1 MLQKEKKDFSVR
13 YAQLSKTKRA
23 LLEKRLRGELASS
36 SEALTIPRRPQQGP
50 VPLSFVQRG
59 LWFLDQL
66 VAGSP
71 LYTIPAALQL
81 SGPLNTTA
89 LHQSLNAL
97 VQRHEVL
104 RTTFVAVDGHPMQ
117 VIAPVLTVPLPIVD
131 LSALPNA
138 EREAEALR
146 LANEEVQRPFDLTQ
160 GPLMRVLLLQLGAEE
175 YVLLLPIHHII
186 SDGWSLGVLYQELAT
201 LYTAFASGTP
211 SPLPDLPIQYADFA
225 LWQQEQLQGEAR
237 ADQLAYWKQQLAGAP
252 TVLDLPAD
260 RPHPAV
266 PTYRGSAHLVTLPPG
281 LTEVL
286 KALSRREAV
295 TLHMTLVAAFQTLL
309 YRYTGQDDMVIG
321 SVAAGRTQAEL
332 EALIG
337 FFVNTPVLRTDLSG
351 NPTFREL
358 LGRVREVTF
367 EAQAHQE
374 VPFDYLVREL
384 QPTRSLGQNP
394 LFQVMLILAPPLPT
408 LPAGWEPS
416 HMVVETGTAKCDLYL
431 DLAERPEGLLCRWEY
446 STDLFDA
453 TTIARMA
460 GHWQTLLEGV
470 VANPT
475 RRLSE
480 LPLLTEKERHQLLVE
495 WNATQATYPRDQ
507 CIHQLFEAQVER
519 TPDAVAVVFEE
530 EQLTYRELNSKAN
543 QLARSLQQLGVG
555 PEVLVGLCME
565 RSLEMIVGLLGIL
578 KAGGVY
584 VPLDPEY
591 PQERLSFLLQ
601 DTQMPVLLAQQRLA
615 SRLPQQHVQLVCLD
629 TGWDKIAQQSEA
641 NPISGVT
648 GENLAYVIYTS
659 GSTGQPKGVLI
670 PHRAV
675 AVHCWSM
682 AQVYELRAEDRILQ
696 FSTFTF
702 DASLEQILTTLLVGA
717 LLLLRGQDVWSPV
730 QLLKQ
735 IKDGRLT
742 VINLPPAYWH
752 HVLQEWTQAP
762 QYLLGHHLRLVIVG
776 GDRLLPEALHLWRQ
790 TPLRSVRLL
799 NAYGPTESTI
809 TATLYDAADYMGGNT
824 SSESVPIGRP
834 LPNRSIYILD
844 RAGAPIP
851 IGVSGE
857 LHIGG
862 DLLARGY
869 LNRPELTAERFI
881 PNPFSD
887 EPGARLYKTGDLA
900 RYRPDGNI
908 EFLGRIDHQ
917 VKIRGFRIE
926 LGEIEEVLRQHPA
939 VREAVVVAREDAP
952 GDKRLV
958 AYVVQNPQ
966 YQAPDE
972 LKEGM
977 PMLLSQLRSYLKQK
991 LPDYMIP
998 PSLVLLEA
1006 LPLMPNGKV
1015 DRRALPAPDDT
1026 RPELEERFVAP
1037 RTPLEE
1043 VVAAS
1048 WSQVLGIEQVGIH
1061 DDFFA
1066 LGGHSLLTMQVTSR
1080 LRTALQVEVP
1090 LRTFFEASTVAQ
1102 LAEIIPQLQAQGA
1115 TPQMPALGT
1124 FSREAYRVP
1133 IPSVSPKQE
1142 RS

>member
-1 MLQKEKKDFSVR
+1 M
-13 YAQLSKTKRA
+13 
-23 LLEKRLRGELASS
+23 
-36 SEALTIPRRPQQGP
+36 
-50 VPLSFVQRG
+50 
-59 LWFLDQL
+59 
-66 VAGSP
+66 
-71 LYTIPAALQL
+71 
-81 SGPLNTTA
+81 
-89 LHQSLNAL
+89 
-97 VQRHEVL
+97 
-104 RTTFVAVDGHPMQ
+104 
-117 VIAPVLTVPLPIVD
+117 
-131 LSALPNA
+131 
-138 EREAEALR
+138 
-146 LANEEVQRPFDLTQ
+146 
-160 GPLMRVLLLQLGAEE
+160 
-175 YVLLLPIHHII
+175 
-186 SDGWSLGVLYQELAT
+186 
-201 LYTAFASGTP
+201 
-211 SPLPDLPIQYADFA
+211 
-225 LWQQEQLQGEAR
+225 
-237 ADQLAYWKQQLAGAP
+237 
-252 TVLDLPAD
+252 
-260 RPHPAV
+260 
-266 PTYRGSAHLVTLPPG
+266 
-281 LTEVL
+281 
-286 KALSRREAV
+286 
-295 TLHMTLVAAFQTLL
+295 
-309 YRYTGQDDMVIG
+309 
-321 SVAAGRTQAEL
+321 
-332 EALIG
+332 
-337 FFVNTPVLRTDLSG
+337 
-351 NPTFREL
+351 
-358 LGRVREVTF
+358 
-367 EAQAHQE
+367 
-374 VPFDYLVREL
+374 
-384 QPTRSLGQNP
+384 
-394 LFQVMLILAPPLPT
+394 
-408 LPAGWEPS
+408 
-416 HMVVETGTAKCDLYL
+416 
-431 DLAERPEGLLCRWEY
+431 
-446 STDLFDA
+446 
-453 TTIARMA
+453 
-460 GHWQTLLEGV
+460 
-470 VANPT
+470 
-475 RRLSE
+475 
-480 LPLLTEKERHQLLVE
+480 
-495 WNATQATYPRDQ
+495 
-507 CIHQLFEAQVER
+507 ER

-629 TGWDKIAQQSEA
+629 TGWDKIAQQSEV

-675 AVHCWSM
+675 AAHCWSM

-844 RAGAPIP
+844 RAGAPVP

-926 LGEIEEVLRQHPA
+926 LGEIEAVLSQHPE
-939 VREAVVVAREDAP
+939 VREAVVVAREDSP

-958 AYVVQNPQ
+958 AYVVLHQGQTPTISDLRDHVMKNLPN
-966 YQAPDE
+966 YMVPSAFVPLE
-972 LKEGM
+972 VL
-977 PMLLSQLRSYLKQK
+977 PMT
-991 LPDYMIP
+991 
-998 PSLVLLEA
+998 PS
-1006 LPLMPNGKV
+1006 GKV
-1015 DRRALPAPDDT
+1015 DRRALPAPQANHLEVAETFVAPRAAIEEVLADIWAQVLRLD
-1026 RPELEERFVAP
+1026 RVGVHDNFFELGGDSILGLQMLARAHQAGLSLTPKHLFQYQTIAQLAAVVTPSQSVEAQQAPVTGAVPLTPIQHWFFEQRFVAP
-1037 RTPLEE
+1037 HHWNQAWLLEMNQALDGGLLE
-1043 VVAAS
+1043 QAVQ
-1048 WSQVLGIEQVGIH
+1048 QVLTHHDALRLRFTPEGRGWLQWHEESERAAVFRQVDLSGLSAAEQQVALEAIAAEAQASLHLEAGPLVRVVYFQMGLNQPARLLIVIH
-1061 DDFFA
+1061 HLVVDGVSWRILLEDLTTAYQQLRKGHMPHLPAKTTSFQQWAQRLTEYAQSVCCGPGTPVLAEYRKKTSFA
-1066 LGGHSLLTMQVTSR
+1066 LARR
-1080 LRTALQVEVP
+1080 L
-1090 LRTFFEASTVAQ
+1090 
-1102 LAEIIPQLQAQGA
+1102 
-1115 TPQMPALGT
+1115 
-1124 FSREAYRVP
+1124 YR
-1133 IPSVSPKQE
+1133 
-1142 RS
+1142 

>member
-1 MLQKEKKDFSVR
+1 
-13 YAQLSKTKRA
+13 
-23 LLEKRLRGELASS
+23 
-36 SEALTIPRRPQQGP
+36 
-50 VPLSFVQRG
+50 
-59 LWFLDQL
+59 
-66 VAGSP
+66 
-71 LYTIPAALQL
+71 
-81 SGPLNTTA
+81 
-89 LHQSLNAL
+89 
-97 VQRHEVL
+97 
-104 RTTFVAVDGHPMQ
+104 
-117 VIAPVLTVPLPIVD
+117 
-131 LSALPNA
+131 
-138 EREAEALR
+138 
-146 LANEEVQRPFDLTQ
+146 
-160 GPLMRVLLLQLGAEE
+160 
-175 YVLLLPIHHII
+175 
-186 SDGWSLGVLYQELAT
+186 
-201 LYTAFASGTP
+201 
-211 SPLPDLPIQYADFA
+211 
-225 LWQQEQLQGEAR
+225 
-237 ADQLAYWKQQLAGAP
+237 
-252 TVLDLPAD
+252 
-260 RPHPAV
+260 
-266 PTYRGSAHLVTLPPG
+266 
-281 LTEVL
+281 
-286 KALSRREAV
+286 
-295 TLHMTLVAAFQTLL
+295 
-309 YRYTGQDDMVIG
+309 
-321 SVAAGRTQAEL
+321 
-332 EALIG
+332 
-337 FFVNTPVLRTDLSG
+337 
-351 NPTFREL
+351 
-358 LGRVREVTF
+358 
-367 EAQAHQE
+367 
-374 VPFDYLVREL
+374 
-384 QPTRSLGQNP
+384 
-394 LFQVMLILAPPLPT
+394 
-408 LPAGWEPS
+408 
-416 HMVVETGTAKCDLYL
+416 
-431 DLAERPEGLLCRWEY
+431 
-446 STDLFDA
+446 
-453 TTIARMA
+453 
-460 GHWQTLLEGV
+460 
-470 VANPT
+470 
-475 RRLSE
+475 
-480 LPLLTEKERHQLLVE
+480 
-495 WNATQATYPRDQ
+495 
-507 CIHQLFEAQVER
+507 
-519 TPDAVAVVFEE
+519 
-530 EQLTYRELNSKAN
+530 
-543 QLARSLQQLGVG
+543 
-555 PEVLVGLCME
+555 
-565 RSLEMIVGLLGIL
+565 
-578 KAGGVY
+578 
-584 VPLDPEY
+584 
-591 PQERLSFLLQ
+591 
-601 DTQMPVLLAQQRLA
+601 
-615 SRLPQQHVQLVCLD
+615 
-629 TGWDKIAQQSEA
+629 
-641 NPISGVT
+641 
-648 GENLAYVIYTS
+648 
-659 GSTGQPKGVLI
+659 
-670 PHRAV
+670 
-675 AVHCWSM
+675 M

-1102 LAEIIPQLQAQGA
+1102 LAEIIPQPAGA
-1115 TPQMPALGT
+1115 GSYASNASTRHFFT
-1124 FSREAYRVP
+1124 
-1133 IPSVSPKQE
+1133 
-1142 RS
+1142 